1 MNVSPDKHISKE
13 SSPFGAWQ
21 KIWEF
26 PTYPLVVACLL
37 VLSIFAKNKATFPD
51 MAMIV
56 RPVVFG
62 ILVAALLTYA
72 LGLMLRNRHRGAFLA
87 AQFLLVLSFGGGA
100 AEMIVLI
107 LDVATGFAVS
117 PEGLL
122 LAIFAAVTVAST
134 LYRISPVVTIAAN
147 VWAVSLLLVMLV
159 TWGFDQIGIE
169 EGNPTPPDIFASAKA
184 TKVKPDIYHI
194 TLDGYARTDV
204 LREQYG
210 FDNTD
215 FLDRIRGLG
224 FAVAEGATVPY
235 NQTQL
240 VMRSIFDGTYLHQFD
255 EGESITESS
264 YRMRIKEQFLNN
276 STFTALTRMGYRI
289 GATHTEYTPM
299 DIGRHDMFAPR
310 PWFELTPFERA
321 AFEESALRLIAHRF
335 DSLDPRESYSVSLIR
350 DAYSAPFTQTLERP
364 FFLFTHQLAP
374 HPPFDVSRDGGRRK
388 TIRLA
393 DRLSDATNFH
403 NGVEGL
409 RAEYKEGYLEK
420 LRFINAETGKYLL
433 RLIKELPDP
442 KIVIVHGDHGGGL
455 YVDHKFLDKTC
466 AKERFSPLLAV
477 YSSDGQL
484 QSSLGKDFNL
494 VNLYR
499 LVFNTYFGTDLPIL
513 ESNNYFAPR
522 PEPFNHISVSEEHW
536 ERSCPGSG

>member
-1 MNVSPDKHISKE
+1 
-13 SSPFGAWQ
+13 
-21 KIWEF
+21 
-26 PTYPLVVACLL
+26 
-37 VLSIFAKNKATFPD
+37 
-51 MAMIV
+51 MIV